1 MRFAMDVITKDVLLD
16 TLSMVVD
23 KGDDRWAG
31 KDEVVSI
38 DTIRE
43 LISDQLS
50 EDNLRSVLKGM
61 GIVQAATGEVKRM
74 AMEVITKDELLD
86 ALTMVVNKGDSRWA
100 NQSEVVSQ
108 ETISQMI
115 SENLDEETIRTVL
128 EGMGVLQ
135 DEDVGGLSDDEMN
148 DLLGA
153 L

>member
-38 DTIRE
+38 ETIRE

-115 SENLDEETIRTVL
+115 SENLDEETIRAVL

>member
-115 SENLDEETIRTVL
+115 SENLDEETIKTVL